1 VSAKSSWSVPSSIV
15 IDASAVV
22 ELLIESDRALEIRR
36 AIAGVKTVLA
46 PDHLNGETLSA
57 LRRLERRGL
66 PAQRATAAVADLK
79 TLPVERVPTT
89 PLLGRAWALRENVKP
104 FDAIYVALAQSRRCP
119 LLTADGRLAGAPA
132 LGVAL
137 IVV

>member
-1 VSAKSSWSVPSSIV
+1 VPSSIV

-22 ELLIESDRALEIRR
+22 ELVIGSDRAPEIRR
-36 AIAGVKTVLA
+36 ALAGAKTVLA

-66 PAQRATAAVADLK
+66 PAQRATQAVADLRA
-79 TLPVERVPTT
+79 LPLKRVPTT
-89 PLLGRAWALRENVKP
+89 PLLDRAWALRENVKP
-104 FDAIYVALAQSRRCP
+104 FDAIYVALAQSLRCP
-119 LLTADGRLAGAPA
+119 LLTADARLAGAPS

>member
-1 VSAKSSWSVPSSIV
+1 LSVPSSIV

-22 ELLIESDRALEIRR
+22 DLLIGSDHAPEIRR
-36 AIAGVKTVLA
+36 LIDGAKTVLA

-66 PAQRATAAVADLK
+66 PSRRATQAIADLK
-79 TLPVERVPTT
+79 ALPVRRVPST
-89 PLLGRAWALRENVKP
+89 PLLDRAWTLRENVKP
-104 FDAIYVALAQSRRCP
+104 FDAIYVALAQALRCP
-119 LLTADGRLAGAPA
+119 LLTADSRLAGAP
-132 LGVAL
+132 LPGVAL

>member
-1 VSAKSSWSVPSSIV
+1 LSVPSSIV

-22 ELLIESDRALEIRR
+22 DLLIGSDHAPEIRR
-36 AIAGVKTVLA
+36 AIASAKIVLA

-66 PAQRATAAVADLK
+66 PSQRATQAVADLK
-79 TLPVERVPTT
+79 ALPVKRVPST

-104 FDAIYVALAQSRRCP
+104 FDAIYVALAQSLRCP
-119 LLTADGRLAGAPA
+119 LLTADGRLAGAP
-132 LGVAL
+132 LPGVAL